1 MFLGRAIFWDVCF
14 TGGIRCLHGWVM
26 RSNRLAERN
35 YMRAKGRPKGSRA
48 ELKEDRLKAMRLL
61 DECKSLSKVAQ
72 QLKVSVSS
80 VHRWKEAKAQSGEKG
95 LDGKRHPGPTPRLTA
110 SQKEDLK
117 DMVMKLAVTC
127 GCKGYGPFCCRVAE
141 IIEQRYSVIYSGSYI
156 SALVRSFGLT
166 SEELYRRGGGT
177 GNWRSRQK
185 PCTRGLFF

>member
-1 MFLGRAIFWDVCF
+1 MFLGRAIFWDVRS
-14 TGGIRCLHGWVM
+14 TGGIRYLHGWVI
-26 RSNRLAERN
+26 RSNTLAERN
-35 YMRAKGRPKGSRA
+35 IMRAQGRPKGSRA
-48 ELKEDRLKAMRLL
+48 ELKERRMKAMRLF
-61 DECKSLSKVAQ
+61 DRGRSLSEVAR
-72 QLKVSVSS
+72 LVDVSVSS
-80 VHRWKEAKAQSGEKG
+80 VHRWKEARVQSPYEG
-95 LDGKRHPGPTPRLTA
+95 LDGKRHRGPTPRLTA

-141 IIEQRYSVIYSGSYI
+141 IIEQRYSVIYSWSYI
-156 SALVRSFGLT
+156 SALLRSFGLT